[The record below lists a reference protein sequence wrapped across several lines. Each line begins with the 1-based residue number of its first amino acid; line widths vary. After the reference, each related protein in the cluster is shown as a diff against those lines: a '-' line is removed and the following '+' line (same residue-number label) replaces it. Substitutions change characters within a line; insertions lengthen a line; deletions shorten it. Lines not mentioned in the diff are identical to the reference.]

1 MIGIYLQTIL
11 RFMTLVLLQVLVFSH
26 IELSGYIQP
35 HVYVLFILLLPFET
49 PGWLLLVLGF
59 ITGLAIDLF
68 LNTPGLHSAA
78 TVFMAF
84 LRPSVLKAF
93 SPRDGYETGTFPTL
107 AFYGSEWF
115 LKYAIVLV
123 TAHHVFLFM
132 AEIFRM
138 SELHLVLFRGFISSI
153 ISTVIVY
160 LSQFFIF
167 RR

>member
-1 MIGIYLQTIL
+1 MIGIYLQTML
-11 RFMTLVLLQVLVFSH
+11 RFLLLVLLQVLVFSH

-35 HVYVLFILLLPFET
+35 YIYVLFILLLPFET
-49 PGWLLLVLGF
+49 PGWLLLILGF
-59 ITGLAIDLF
+59 ITGLSIDLF

-84 LRPSVLKAF
+84 LRPSALKAF
-93 SPRDGYETGTFPTL
+93 APRDGYETGTSPTL

-123 TAHHVFLFM
+123 SAHHFFLFM
-132 AEIFRM
+132 AEIFRI
-138 SELHLVLFRGFISSI
+138 SELHLVFFRGFLSSI
-153 ISTVIVY
+153 ISIAVIY